1 MSSPLLPEA
10 ILADALDDVQGPAA
24 NGARCRNCGAALH
37 GPFCAQCGQYD
48 APPDPTLR
56 DLVADAWDALTNL
69 DGKVLTSV
77 KLLLLKPGALTV
89 EYLAGRRARYLA
101 PFRLYLLCS
110 VAFFLLNSIDKPGM
124 DPGPAR
130 RGVVG
135 AGPDSAAVGSITAAV
150 DSLSRA
156 GGLTGVDTD
165 SGRRSPSVFERR
177 MERGARRLK
186 DGQSDLKA
194 TITAQMPNAMF
205 VLMPL
210 YASLLALLYRSR
222 RLRYPA
228 HLVFAL
234 HAHAF
239 LFAVLAI
246 DEIADLLRAMAPAV
260 DQALSYAVIG
270 SLLVYYPVAMRRVYG
285 GRWRTTVARAL
296 VIGNMYPMIVL
307 VLTLGVVV
315 GFLYAIGG

>member
-1 MSSPLLPEA
+1 MTSPLLPEA

-24 NGARCRNCGAALH
+24 HGARCRNCGASLH
-37 GPFCAQCGQYD
+37 GSYCSQCGQYD

-56 DLVADAWDALTNL
+56 DLIADAWDALTNL

-110 VAFFLLNSIDKPGM
+110 VAFFLLNSIDKPRQDA
-124 DPGPAR
+124 DPVGR
-130 RGVVG
+130 R
-135 AGPDSAAVGSITAAV
+135 AVEADSITAAM
-150 DSLSRA
+150 DSLARA
-156 GGLTGVDTD
+156 GAVRG
-165 SGRRSPSVFERR
+165 SGSERASRSRSPFERR
-177 MERGARRLK
+177 MERGVSKLK
-186 DGQSDLKA
+186 DGKWDLKA

-205 VLMPL
+205 ALMPL
-210 YASLLALLYRSR
+210 YAALLALLYRSR

-239 LFAVLAI
+239 LFALLAF
-246 DEIADLLRAMAPAV
+246 DEIADLLSAVAPAL
-260 DQALSYAVIG
+260 DEAIAYAVVG
-270 SLLVYYPVAMRRVYG
+270 ALLVYYPVAMRRVYG
-285 GRWRTTVARAL
+285 GRWGSTVARAL
-296 VIGNMYPMIVL
+296 LLGSVYPMTVL
-307 VLTLGVVV
+307 LLTFGVVV

>member
-24 NGARCRNCGAALH
+24 NGARCRNCGAALQ
-37 GPFCAQCGQYD
+37 GPYCAQCGQYD

-56 DLVADAWDALTNL
+56 DLIADAWDALTNL

-110 VAFFLLNSIDKPGM
+110 VAFFLLNSIDKPGA
-124 DPGPAR
+124 DPEPG
-130 RGVVG
+130 RG
-135 AGPDSAAVGSITAAV
+135 ADEAAHEAAEADSITAVV
-150 DSLSRA
+150 DSLARA
-156 GGLTGVDTD
+156 GGRADAATAGAPRDRTA
-165 SGRRSPSVFERR
+165 FERR
-177 MERGARRLK
+177 MERGAGKLK
-186 DGQSDLKA
+186 DGKWDLKGA
-194 TITAQMPNAMF
+194 ITTHMPNAMF

-210 YASLLALLYRSR
+210 YAALLALLYRSR

-246 DEIADLLRAMAPAV
+246 DEIADLLRATMPAL
-260 DQALSYAVIG
+260 DEAFSYAMIG

-296 VIGNMYPMIVL
+296 VLGNMYPMIVL
-307 VLTLGVVV
+307 LLTLGVFV
-315 GFLYAIGG
+315 GVLYAIGG